1 MILVIFLDHAYNSL
15 EVDCIREVVQ
25 QTLLLSSWVSLHK
38 SLLEKK
44 LGENEKLRKYWR
56 GIQRKDKKLDEI
68 ELQRSQFFRTFL
80 RNLILTYLQVL
91 EEIPSTGEISKD
103 HISYAERFME
113 LMVDMMARLPTR
125 RWFHLILESTHMIT
139 HSELSHLAHRRE
151 GQLFLQLLEMLKFY
165 DTFEVDDLKGTSM
178 TVKDVTGIHYNK
190 IQSLQKEIFRR
201 FNSGGF
207 HFKWLYRN

>member
-1 MILVIFLDHAYNSL
+1 MTQEKF
-15 EVDCIREVVQ
+15 
-25 QTLLLSSWVSLHK
+25 SSFFVNRNT
-38 SLLEKK
+38 EKFSWAH
-44 LGENEKLRKYWR
+44 GNPNHRNFEN
-56 GIQRKDKKLDEI
+56 
-68 ELQRSQFFRTFL
+68 FL
-80 RNLILTYLQVL
+80 RLREYPKHKHTLNMGRVETLLQVL

-165 DTFEVDDLKGTSM
+165 DTFEVDDLKAELQ
-178 TVKDVTGIHYNK
+178 IH
-190 IQSLQKEIFRR
+190 
-201 FNSGGF
+201 
-207 HFKWLYRN
+207 